1 MTEIEEIQ
9 RKLEA
14 LRRKASRRDK
24 RMRDVHDVR
33 AGDVET
39 IMPGAFPDAWPKPV
53 VANYIDLAARSLAE
67 IIAPLPSINC
77 SSGNMTSE
85 RGKNF
90 ASKRTKIA
98 ASYVNDSNL
107 KVQMAQAA
115 DWYISYGQVAFI
127 IEPDFESK
135 VPYIRV
141 ENPMKTYPEYDI
153 RGRVRSY
160 AKVWREE
167 AHSLAAKY
175 PQHTRLIL
183 GDDDQNYEAKLEV
196 VKYCDADRY
205 LMYLPERNNTI
216 LDDIPNPFKKVPVV
230 IASRPSFDDDVR
242 GQFDDVIWVQLA
254 RARMALL
261 AMEATEKTV
270 GAPLALPTDVQKVSF
285 GKDATIRSNS
295 PEKIRY
301 VGIDVPQATFS
312 ESAQMQ
318 QEIQAG
324 TRLPAARSGDLD
336 ASIITGKG
344 VQALMGGFDS
354 QVRQAQTM
362 LGRALE
368 QTLMLCFEMDE
379 KFWPDTKKLIRG
391 QVQGTPFEENYIAG
405 KDINGSH
412 TVDVSYGFAS
422 GLDPSR
428 ALVFLLQ
435 LRGDQDISRD
445 FLQRQLP
452 MEIDVAQMQAQID
465 MEQTTDALKQG
476 IFAMLQSMGILA
488 QQGADP
494 SDLLFR
500 SAKLIELREKGKS
513 MSEAIM
519 EAFAPKETPQP
530 KGAPAEPAPADA
542 EAAAAGGPLPGMQ
555 ASGLPFGVAPGQAGM
570 GEGGRPDI
578 QTILAGLTSSGQP
591 SMSSSVKR
599 QVPA

>member
-1 MTEIEEIQ
+1 MEIADIH

-24 RMRDVHDVR
+24 RMKDVHDVR
-33 AGDVET
+33 SGDVDT
-39 IMPGAFPDAWPKPV
+39 IMPGAFPEAWPKPV

-67 IIAPLPSINC
+67 ITAPLPSINC
-77 SSGNMTSE
+77 SSSNMTSE

-98 ASYVNDSNL
+98 ASYVQDSKL
-107 KVQMAQAA
+107 KVHMTKAA
-115 DWYISYGQVAFI
+115 DWYYSYGQVNLI
-127 IEPDFESK
+127 VEPDFEK
-135 VPYIRV
+135 KTPYIRV
-141 ENPMKTYPEYDI
+141 ESPMKTYTEYDL
-153 RGRVRSY
+153 RGRVKSY
-160 AKVWREE
+160 TKVWREE
-167 AHSLAAKY
+167 AFSLAAKF
-175 PQHTRLIL
+175 PQFHRQIM
-183 GDDDQNYEAKLEV
+183 GDDDQAHSAKLEV
-196 VKYCDADRY
+196 VKYCDKDRY
-205 LMYLPERNNTI
+205 VLYLPERNSAVLENI
-216 LDDIPNPFKKVPVV
+216 KNPYGKVPVV
-230 IASRPSFDDDVR
+230 TIQRPSYDDDVR
-242 GQFDDVIWVQLA
+242 GQFDEVIWVQLA

-285 GKDATIRSNS
+285 GKDATLRSNS

-301 VGIDVPQATFS
+301 VGIDVPQASFQ
-312 ESAQMQ
+312 ESQLL
-318 QEIQAG
+318 QAEVREG
-324 TRLPAARSGDLD
+324 TRLPAARSGELD

-362 LGRALE
+362 LGVGLEEAL
-368 QTLMLCFEMDE
+368 MMCFDMDE
-379 KFWPDTKKLIRG
+379 KFWPNEKKTIRG
-391 QVQGTPFEENYIAG
+391 QVQGTPFEESYIAS

-412 TVDVSYGFAS
+412 TVEVSYGFAS

-476 IFAMLQSMGILA
+476 IFAMLQSMGILV

-494 SDLLFR
+494 ADLLFR

-513 MSEAIM
+513 MAEAIM
-519 EAFAPKETPQP
+519 EAFAPKETPKP
-530 KGAPAEPAPADA
+530 KNAPVEEQAPAMGPEGAGPA
-542 EAAAAGGPLPGMQ
+542 PGMQ

-578 QTILAGLTSSGQP
+578 QTILAGLTASGNP
-591 SMSSSVKR
+591 SMSTSVKR